1 MEERQRHR
9 VPRIPNIV
17 VPMPLVLLVAPR
29 ITRSPSYYS

>member
-17 VPMPLVLLVAPR
+17 APR
-29 ITRSPSYYS
+29 ITSYYFVLLRFTRSRK